1 MKGSGTMA
9 LSDKCVI
16 SAALAGGGTFK
27 TQNPAVPYTP
37 EEFADEAY
45 KAYNEGAAI
54 VHIHARN
61 PETGAPTPDI
71 PTIRNVVEAIRAKCP
86 ILINLSTAITVG
98 IKPKERIAP
107 VKELKPDLASLNC
120 NTMNFAR
127 PDYAT
132 GAILFEFVFE
142 NTFEIMTM
150 FAKAMREAGTKPEL
164 EVYDVGHINNI
175 MFVRQQGLL
184 EEPLH
189 FQFVFGVC
197 GGIPFSPANLMRMRE
212 SIPPDAS
219 WSVCGV
225 SVHSYPA
232 GFMSAIMGG
241 HIRVGLE
248 DNINISKGVLAKGNW
263 ELVQKAVQIAKLAER
278 EIATVDETRELL
290 HLPKRG

>member
-1 MKGSGTMA
+1 MS

-16 SAALAGGGTFK
+16 TAALAGGGTFK
-27 TQNPAVPYTP
+27 GQNPAVPYTP

-45 KAYNEGAAI
+45 KAYSEGCSI
-54 VHIHARN
+54 VHIHARD
-61 PETGAPTPDI
+61 PKTGAPTPNIDI
-71 PTIRNVVEAIRAKCP
+71 IRDVVDAIRAKCP
-86 ILINLSTAITVG
+86 VLINLSTAITVG
-98 IKPKERIAP
+98 IKAKERIAP
-107 VKELKPDLASLNC
+107 VKELKPELASLNC

-132 GAILFEFVFE
+132 GVIMFEFVFE
-142 NTFEIMTM
+142 NTFEMMVM

-197 GGIPFSPANLMRMRE
+197 GGIPFSPANLIRMRE
-212 SIPPDAS
+212 SIPADAT

-232 GFMSAIMGG
+232 AFISAVMGG

-248 DNINISKGVLAKGNW
+248 DNINVSKGVLAKGNY

-290 HLPKRG
+290 NLPKRA